1 MRRPPKPKC
10 QEEREKLEP
19 RSPSSRAKARR
30 AAKPPQTTAP
40 GHSSETTPTSGPSRP
55 SAETAPSGLPPGG
68 VGVAA
73 EPSARARAPARAY
86 RALLVDDHVV
96 VRHGLRALLASQPG
110 IEICGEAST
119 GPEAVEMVR
128 RETPDLVVL
137 DLTLPEINGLD
148 VMDAIRQESP
158 TTDIL
163 VLTMHFSEELAREVL
178 RSGALGYVLKSD
190 ADKDLLAAVDHV
202 RHRQP
207 FFTSRLANAMAQTFV
222 ANPSVIQGNGPLTQR
237 EVEVVTL
244 LAEGKSN
251 KEAAAAL
258 NVSTRT
264 VESHR
269 HHIMHK
275 MGFTNFSELVRFAIR
290 SNLVAP

>member
-1 MRRPPKPKC
+1 MRRFPRFKRRD
-10 QEEREKLEP
+10 EREKTPPLTPPAQRE
-19 RSPSSRAKARR
+19 ARP
-30 AAKPPQTTAP
+30 AAKPAQAAAP
-40 GHSSETTPTSGPSRP
+40 AQPSAAVPASGPARP
-55 SAETAPSGLPPGG
+55 PAETAPSPPPP
-68 VGVAA
+68 AA
-73 EPSARARAPARAY
+73 ARPTAQPSARTRGFGRGY
-86 RALLVDDHVV
+86 RILLVDDHVI

-119 GPEAVEMVR
+119 GPQAVEIVR
-128 RETPDLVVL
+128 REAPDLVVL
-137 DLTLPEINGLD
+137 DLTLPEVNGLD

-158 TTDIL
+158 STDIL

-190 ADKDLLAAVDHV
+190 ADKDLLAAVDQA

-207 FFTSRLANAMAQTFV
+207 FFTSRLAHAMAQTFV
-222 ANPSVIQGNGPLTQR
+222 TNSAAAQASGPLTQR

-251 KEAAAAL
+251 KEVAAAL
-258 NVSTRT
+258 SVSTRT

-275 MGFTNFSELVRFAIR
+275 MGFTSFSELVRFAIR
-290 SNLVAP
+290 SNLVTP